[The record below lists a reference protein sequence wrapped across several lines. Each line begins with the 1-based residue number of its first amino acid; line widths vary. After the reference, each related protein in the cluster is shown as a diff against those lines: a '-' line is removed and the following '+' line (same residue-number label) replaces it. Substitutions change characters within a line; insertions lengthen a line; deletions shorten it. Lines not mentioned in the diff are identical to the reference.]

1 VETMLD
7 FDPQLR
13 DLPLVFDLAAIAQL
27 FEDQWPAPTDT
38 DHARI
43 RVQSCRLQD
52 TKYQPLVRCVTTY
65 ELRVAHPGE
74 APWPTI
80 GQVEITPAGPAHRL
94 FTADPIL
101 PQLVAANDPA
111 QMRARFGGLL
121 AESAAAGS
129 VEDCTIT
136 PIRYKP
142 GARCVLR
149 YDIRSAAGPQVF
161 FGKLLARDADRLMTI
176 LSTLHDLSQVTAGM
190 PDVLRPLAYWPDLQM
205 VVQPEVRGGA
215 ELNTLA
221 FDWTADSAV
230 REQWLHAA
238 GAALAA
244 LHHSAG
250 AAGPQ
255 RTLQDDLAELQ
266 EYRAPMGQVRPAL
279 AERYAT
285 LSDALATHSAGTAPP
300 ARVASHGAF
309 RPDQFMIEAG
319 RLVMIDLD
327 SFCWAAPA
335 RDIGNFLAYLRWK
348 AIRSPERAGLLQHAG
363 QVFLEGYAAGGPAVD
378 ARESAIYQAAS
389 LLKIAG
395 RRFRS
400 LSLKEWPLVPRLLD
414 AAGDLLA
421 DEAATWAG

>member
-1 VETMLD
+1 
-7 FDPQLR
+7 
-13 DLPLVFDLAAIAQL
+13 
-27 FEDQWPAPTDT
+27 
-38 DHARI
+38 
-43 RVQSCRLQD
+43 
-52 TKYQPLVRCVTTY
+52 VTTY
-65 ELRVAHPGE
+65 ELQVAHPGE
-74 APWPTI
+74 ASWPTI
-80 GQVEITPAGPAHRL
+80 GLVEITPAGLAHRL
-94 FTADPIL
+94 FTADPSL
-101 PQLVAANDPA
+101 PQLAAANDPA
-111 QMRARFGGLL
+111 RMRARFSGLL
-121 AESAAAGS
+121 AGSAAAGS

-149 YDIRSAAGPQVF
+149 YEIGAAGGPQVF
-161 FGKLLARDADRLMTI
+161 FGKLLSGDVDRLMSI
-176 LSTLHDLSQVTAGM
+176 LSTLHDLSQATPGM
-190 PDVLRPLAYWPDLQM
+190 PYILQPVAYWPDLHM

-221 FDWTADSAV
+221 FDWTADSVV

-244 LHHSAG
+244 LHRSSG

-255 RTLQDDLAELQ
+255 RTLQDDLTELQ
-266 EYRAPMGQVRPAL
+266 EYRAPMRQVLPAL

-285 LSDALATHSAGTAPP
+285 LSDALATHSASTGPP
-300 ARVASHGAF
+300 AGVASHGAF
-309 RPDQFMIEAG
+309 RTDQFMIEAG

-348 AIRSPERAGLLQHAG
+348 AIRSPARAGLLQHAG
-363 QVFLEGYAAGGPAVD
+363 QVFLDGYAVGGPAVD
-378 ARESAIYQAAS
+378 ASESAPYQAAS

-421 DEAATWAG
+421 DEATIWAF